1 MAFKLKSYIYSST
14 ATKQG
19 IDNMPG
25 VDKGEDEK
33 LTSEYI
39 IGNLEKLH
47 NKCVGPIMTHFNN
60 LPNSSGNSIGLT
72 SAYRCKN
79 LNAALNPP
87 GVENSQHIQGMAVDI
102 VYTEGESSEIYN
114 WAIANLPTWSQIIWE
129 FPEKRGMKSWV
140 HISYNSEN
148 NLKTKSLAS
157 NREDL
162 HEHYKT
168 QETERRGKYT
178 HGLTIDADQSI
189 V

>member
-102 VYTEGESSEIYN
+102 VYTEGESSEI
-114 WAIANLPTWSQIIWE
+114 
-129 FPEKRGMKSWV
+129 
-140 HISYNSEN
+140 
-148 NLKTKSLAS
+148 
-157 NREDL
+157 
-162 HEHYKT
+162 
-168 QETERRGKYT
+168 
-178 HGLTIDADQSI
+178 
-189 V
+189 

>member
-1 MAFKLKSYIYSST
+1 
-14 ATKQG
+14 
-19 IDNMPG
+19 
-25 VDKGEDEK
+25 
-33 LTSEYI
+33 
-39 IGNLEKLH
+39 
-47 NKCVGPIMTHFNN
+47 
-60 LPNSSGNSIGLT
+60 
-72 SAYRCKN
+72 
-79 LNAALNPP
+79 
-87 GVENSQHIQGMAVDI
+87 
-102 VYTEGESSEIYN
+102 
-114 WAIANLPTWSQIIWE
+114 
-129 FPEKRGMKSWV
+129 MKSWV